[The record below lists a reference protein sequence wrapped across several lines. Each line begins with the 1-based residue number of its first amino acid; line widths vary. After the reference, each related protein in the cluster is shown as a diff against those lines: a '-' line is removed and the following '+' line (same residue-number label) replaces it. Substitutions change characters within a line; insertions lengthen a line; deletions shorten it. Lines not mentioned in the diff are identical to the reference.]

1 MIAGVIGENS
11 RAGVV
16 ASGKDGEQAPSL
28 AADHEERNKG
38 RDRGRMRDA
47 TGVGGVRG
55 LAGEFG
61 VFPRRSGRPG
71 LPMAVGDG
79 VYSGEERTGRKK
91 RFFA

>member
-1 MIAGVIGENS
+1 MIAGLIGENS

-16 ASGKDGEQAPSL
+16 ASGEDGEQAPSL
-28 AADHEERNKG
+28 TPAQEERNKG
-38 RDRGRMRDA
+38 RERGRMRDA

-61 VFPRRSGRPG
+61 VFPSRSGRPG
-71 LPMAVGDG
+71 LPIAERDG
-79 VYSGEERTGRKK
+79 VYSGDERTGRKK